1 MPGGGMGGLTVC
13 SMRMSAGR
21 FINQYPRQNFT
32 GKHRNSSR
40 LQQKSYHKVNPKEI
54 TDPFYH
60 PMYSSLRIFPIGFCA
75 DDAKLHANREVEKR
89 I

>member
-60 PMYSSLRIFPIGFCA
+60 PMYSSLRIFPILFAPMTQSGYP
-75 DDAKLHANREVEKR
+75 NGEVKV
-89 I
+89 